1 MNLNKKLS
9 DILDPNKIE
18 VVKNPIEKAHGLPNE
33 CYLNNDYLEFE
44 KEKIFK
50 NNWTMIG
57 VASSVPNPGDAKPF
71 NLLGIP
77 ILIVR
82 NNENKVKVFH
92 NVCSHRG
99 FKLVDQECKLKN
111 VIRCPYHSWS
121 YDFNGKLTVTPH
133 IGGLGKHEIE
143 GFNKNNSNLKEI
155 KSNIWMD
162 LIFININSNAK
173 PFEDFIKPLEDR
185 WSKFISKKDQKL
197 IRHSSDNGYFNMT
210 VNSNWKFAIE
220 NYCESYHLPWI
231 HPELNKVSNIS
242 DHYHIEDENLNFSGQ
257 GSNKY
262 SQQFDGNIKF
272 KCFPNWPTELSEKSE
287 YVSLYP
293 NVMLGIHID
302 HFYAFWLEPIS
313 NNQTK
318 EHFELYY
325 VGDESA
331 MGGRNSK
338 MGEYLGKGYTFK
350 QAKKKFMKNDTV
362 EGADLAIEIAPF
374 IFKKINKRKIP
385 LMFSLLIAIVKNK
398 KLKIN
403 Y

>member
-82 NNENKVKVFH
+82 NKDNEVKVFH

-133 IGGLGKHEIE
+133 IGGLGKHEVE
-143 GFNKNNSNLKEI
+143 GFDKNKSNLKEI

-197 IRHSSDNGYFNMT
+197 IRHSTDNGYFNMT

-242 DHYHIEDENLNFSGQ
+242 DHYHIEDENFNFSGQ

-331 MGGRNSK
+331 SSDEFKDIREKNFAFWQEVMNEDVIAIEGMQNGRNSPAYNGGNFSPV
-338 MGEYLGKGYTFK
+338 M
-350 QAKKKFMKNDTV
+350 DT
-362 EGADLAIEIAPF
+362 PT
-374 IFKKINKRKIP
+374 
-385 LMFSLLIAIVKNK
+385 LMFHKWVATNLTK
-398 KLKIN
+398 
-403 Y
+403 